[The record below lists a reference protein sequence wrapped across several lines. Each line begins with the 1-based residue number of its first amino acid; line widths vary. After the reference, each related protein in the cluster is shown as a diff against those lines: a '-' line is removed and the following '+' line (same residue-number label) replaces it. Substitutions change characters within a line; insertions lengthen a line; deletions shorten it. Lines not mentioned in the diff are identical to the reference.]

1 MEYCSITIVTLL
13 HIFTFSSADK
23 AYLYKRPTEEK
34 RWSDWITS
42 SPARGTR
49 GWYPL
54 HDFYGNP
61 EYRTCDVGHQQPN
74 TWLRSNLI
82 SVPNKVK
89 KVNITI
95 EYRTVN
101 CTTFRT
107 TNFCREYFDFY
118 VHQSTTLSAPDPLQS
133 KATYEKIAE
142 ITLPTL
148 GINAR
153 RHFGFQVKGKFI
165 VLAFHNRGSCSNI
178 HSVTVSYLVCP
189 EITVVSGLV
198 SLPRSV
204 APITNSVPVQGSCVT
219 NAIYNKGILSL
230 ECKSDGVWN
239 ISSLKGRCT
248 CREDTENSGG
258 ECKDCPSDKFND
270 QTGFNCTVIPSA
282 PKIVQVI
289 FINHSALE
297 LKWQP
302 PATTGDQTQ
311 VFYDVE
317 CRKRC
322 EGENDNK
329 CEDISCG
336 SDVIFIP
343 KRDGLNMT
351 CVTAGNL
358 SPFVKY
364 TVKIHAR
371 NRVSDLAKRKYGIEA
386 NFGEITVGT
395 NGPESKVTLHLR
407 IIYGLAGLFVVCTVF
422 FACYII
428 YNRWNRQRNEHR
440 AFTSVM
446 ENEAHW
452 RDQHK
457 LPLHGPSNRRRNA
470 HHKKMTK
477 LRDSRV
483 VVNEDV
489 AMSSVAER
497 QKVDDFRLD
506 RDQITTVKVLGSGN
520 FSQVSKAVY
529 KPLNSEVAVKSLKG
543 NASKR
548 DLEDMLTELDLMKIL
563 KPHPHV
569 VELIGC
575 CIEKDPLLVVL
586 EYLPYG
592 DLLGYLRKSRGI
604 EDAYNTGER
613 RPSSALTEKDLLSF
627 AWMIADGMN
636 YFSAMEARLPAKW
649 MPPES
654 LFHGKSSTKS
664 DIWSYGIVMWEVF
677 TIGESPYPGV
687 KPKEIA
693 GLLRTG
699 YRMPKPSYISQEL
712 YSIMSNCWEEQPEK
726 RPSFQW
732 LCSAVKRLLD
742 DHKTYVNLEVYD
754 GKDYINFDMMM
765 DEE

>member
-42 SPARGTR
+42 SPAKGTR

-54 HDFYGNP
+54 DDSYGNP
-61 EYRTCDVGHQQPN
+61 EYRTCDVGNQQPN

-289 FINHSALE
+289 FMNHSALE

-440 AFTSVM
+440 AFTSVI

-506 RDQITTVKVLGSGN
+506 RDQIITVKVLGSGN
-520 FSQVSKAVY
+520 FGQVSKAVY
-529 KPLNSEVAVKSLKG
+529 KPLNFEVAVKSLKG
-543 NASKR
+543 NAKKK
-548 DLEDMLTELDLMKIL
+548 DLQDMLTE
-563 KPHPHV
+563 
-569 VELIGC
+569 
-575 CIEKDPLLVVL
+575 
-586 EYLPYG
+586 
-592 DLLGYLRKSRGI
+592 
-604 EDAYNTGER
+604 
-613 RPSSALTEKDLLSF
+613 
-627 AWMIADGMN
+627 
-636 YFSAMEARLPAKW
+636 FS
-649 MPPES
+649 
-654 LFHGKSSTKS
+654 
-664 DIWSYGIVMWEVF
+664 
-677 TIGESPYPGV
+677 
-687 KPKEIA
+687 
-693 GLLRTG
+693 
-699 YRMPKPSYISQEL
+699 
-712 YSIMSNCWEEQPEK
+712 
-726 RPSFQW
+726 
-732 LCSAVKRLLD
+732 
-742 DHKTYVNLEVYD
+742 
-754 GKDYINFDMMM
+754 
-765 DEE
+765 

>member
-636 YFSAMEARLPAKW
+636 YFSAMEIVHRDLAARNVLVGDSRVCKITDFGLARGLK
-649 MPPES
+649 
-654 LFHGKSSTKS
+654 G
-664 DIWSYGIVMWEVF
+664 DIHIRKKQV
-677 TIGESPYPGV
+677 T
-687 KPKEIA
+687 
-693 GLLRTG
+693 T
-699 YRMPKPSYISQEL
+699 
-712 YSIMSNCWEEQPEK
+712 
-726 RPSFQW
+726 
-732 LCSAVKRLLD
+732 
-742 DHKTYVNLEVYD
+742 T
-754 GKDYINFDMMM
+754 
-765 DEE
+765 